1 MKSIE
6 QTNQTVSPEQQSGEF
21 PDLDDAGLALRL
33 RQSISTIRAWRC
45 RHPQRLPPGIR
56 VGRIWLYDKEV
67 VEKWLAAKRMPTP
80 QTIAKEPVEPTLTG
94 TGRRGKPS
102 KEEST
107 AAKMM
112 GLTVPAWRN
121 WKSGRLA

>member
-6 QTNQTVSPEQQSGEF
+6 QTNQTVFPEQQSGEF

-45 RHPQRLPPGIR
+45 RHPERLPPGIR

-67 VEKWLAAKRMPTP
+67 VETWLAAMRMATP
-80 QTIAKEPVEPTLTG
+80 QTIAKEPVEPTLSG
-94 TGRRGKPS
+94 TGRRGKPT

-121 WKSGRLA
+121 WQSGRLA

>member
-1 MKSIE
+1 MEPIE
-6 QTNQTVSPEQQSGEF
+6 LTTQTVFTERQSSEF

-45 RHPQRLPPGIR
+45 RHPERLPPGIR

-67 VEKWLAAKRMPTP
+67 VEKWLAAKRMPIP
-80 QTIAKEPVEPTLTG
+80 QSITKTLVASTQLG
-94 TGRRGKPS
+94 IRRRGKPTR
-102 KEEST
+102 EESA

-112 GLTVPAWRN
+112 GLTVPEWRN
-121 WKSGRLA
+121 RRSGGLA